1 MGKART
7 QLHSGFP
14 SVFEMEILEP
24 SRPAYSGGALMR
36 GYACNVLSQL
46 RPRAFYAYLFHV
58 FQVWD
63 SSETHFTTSF
73 FVFCRSGTEC
83 HSTQYFYCVLLARDR
98 VCFETAF
105 MSCCVGQEQVVFSYA
120 IRASLIVT
128 YKGCSG
134 TSIYIKFCP
143 SLLSERCGDFRLA
156 EKGGWRLANSFE
168 NSWPGVSSAC
178 LLSHGP
184 FTSLTL

>member
-1 MGKART
+1 M
-7 QLHSGFP
+7 HSGFP

-105 MSCCVGQEQVVFSYA
+105 MSCCVGQDQVVFSYA

-134 TSIYIKFCP
+134 ISIYIKFCP
-143 SLLSERCGDFRLA
+143 SLSIEWTVRWLQANWEGRLEAGKFFRELVTRGHICMLVITRA
-156 EKGGWRLANSFE
+156 IHKFD
-168 NSWPGVSSAC
+168 
-178 LLSHGP
+178 
-184 FTSLTL
+184 TLPA